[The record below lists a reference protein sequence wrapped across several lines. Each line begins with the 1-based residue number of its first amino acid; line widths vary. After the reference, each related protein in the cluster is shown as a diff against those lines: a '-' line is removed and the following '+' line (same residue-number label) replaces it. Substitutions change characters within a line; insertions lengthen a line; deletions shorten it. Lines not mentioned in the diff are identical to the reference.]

1 MYCYNYDCVYYTI
14 LKQSLVH
21 LYSHNFLFC
30 YICIEI
36 PKVEWAFGGHLGAI
50 KTIAIDESGD
60 ILATGGV
67 DEYIKIYNLKTRKEK
82 GELTQH
88 SGSITALKF
97 FKSSHLLS
105 ASNDGTLCIWQ
116 TRDWMCLHIMGGHKG
131 TITCISIHPSGRM
144 ALTGSIDRTIRLWNL
159 VEGRCAFISKPNLG
173 KTSVI
178 ELIEWSKSG
187 SSYAVVSGGILNL
200 YEAGQV

>member
-1 MYCYNYDCVYYTI
+1 M
-14 LKQSLVH
+14 
-21 LYSHNFLFC
+21 
-30 YICIEI
+30 
-36 PKVEWAFGGHLGAI
+36 GAI
-50 KTIAIDESGD
+50 KTIAVDESGD

-105 ASNDGTLCIWQ
+105 ASSDGTLCIWQ
-116 TRDWMCLHIMGGHKG
+116 TRDWVCVHIMGGHKG
-131 TITCISIHPSGRM
+131 AVTCISIHPSGRM
-144 ALTGSIDRTIRLWNL
+144 ALTGSVDRSIRLWNL
-159 VEGRCAFISKPNLG
+159 VEGRCAFISKPNYS

-178 ELIEWSKSG
+178 ELIEWSQSG
-187 SSYAVVSGGILNL
+187 TSYAVVSGGNL
-200 YEAGQV
+200 YLYNASQVCGSYMYVQSESVTGL